1 MRPLSC
7 DELLLFEFCP
17 LSGRAKK
24 ELDRLLG
31 SRLSSLL
38 LTAGVLWDD
47 PAGLA
52 PFDAR
57 PRLGARATV
66 LLALMVNSLRRVP
79 IELSSRFDWIVVK
92 SRDGSSRDLPGA
104 AGSMSRVS
112 FCLDSPSETC

>member
-92 SRDGSSRDLPGA
+92 SRAGSSRDLPGA

-112 FCLDSPSETC
+112 FCLDSPSQTC